1 MKCAICDKT
10 LSEAEIILNKETG
23 TWEPC
28 GQCLEIALDAA
39 YSGDFKPDDDL
50 DDPELNTKFGSGAV
64 ETLDTDTYRSYY
76 DHCDAGQSSRISEDE
91 YG

>member
-1 MKCAICDKT
+1 MKCYICDKT
-10 LSEAEIILNKETG
+10 LTEQEVQYNKVLDQ
-23 TWEPC
+23 WEPC
-28 GQCLEIALDAA
+28 GACLEVALDAA

-50 DDPELNTKFGSGAV
+50 DDPELNSRFGSGAV